1 MVNMPEWFAKTP
13 EMCASDL
20 YFSGACTEEER
31 IVLGRKYLVALQTL
45 QNNPTTFFGGSK
57 ALDASPDFDA
67 ARRDQSLI
75 SHFHRDWI
83 SARYDPNDPSTFH
96 LGGRYWPG
104 IPSVA
109 VIDVIEKGTRMAIM
123 KALGETNLV
132 NMQVHPDTI
141 TELFHYE
148 DESNVSR
155 DGVLPLATSWNCVA
169 PPGSTFFEAAA
180 LRGPS
185 IVELAI
191 ATPRPVA
198 LTRYAIMID
207 KIGHDEMDLDA
218 HEFNVDIVP

>member
-1 MVNMPEWFAKTP
+1 MGNMPEWFAKTP

-20 YFSGACTEEER
+20 YFSRACTEEER
-31 IVLGRKYLVALQTL
+31 IALGRKYLLALQTL
-45 QNNPTTFFGGSK
+45 QDNPTSFFGGSK

-67 ARRDQSLI
+67 TRKD
-75 SHFHRDWI
+75 HRDWI
-83 SARYDPNDPSTFH
+83 SERYDPNDPSTFH

-104 IPSVA
+104 IPSIA

-132 NMQVHPDTI
+132 NMQVHTDTI
-141 TELFHYE
+141 VELFRHE
-148 DESNVSR
+148 EENNVNR
-155 DGVLPLATSWNCVA
+155 DGILPIATSWNCVA

-180 LRGPS
+180 LRGPT

-198 LTRYAIMID
+198 LTRFAIMID